1 MQENIDQNSWKYK
14 IAEQIVSSYKKDCP
28 MSEHI
33 YEKVIMLQLLWH
45 ATTMIKGNKVGQNG
59 PEEEAMVE
67 IKYIGQRYWS
77 QDAINKYIKNN
88 PNGYKKKGG
97 LTHEHAIPRNIIQ
110 SMIEEILDEQKEE
123 NKKKAIY
130 DVLNKYSTSIIISKE
145 ENGKINSKYKGGFGE
160 DKDWEKEY
168 IKNGNAIEGEEFID
182 FMQKHRYKGTNIKI
196 KDLGKEVFYDK
207 RFKDQIKKYYKDG
220 FKKS

>member
-1 MQENIDQNSWKYK
+1 MHKNSWKYK
-14 IAEQIVSSYKKDCP
+14 IAEQIVSSYKTDT
-28 MSEHI
+28 MSKHI
-33 YEKVIMLQLLWH
+33 FENVIIKELLWH

-145 ENGKINSKYKGGFGE
+145 ENGKINSKYKVGFGE

-168 IKNGNAIEGEEFID
+168 IKNGNAIQGEEFID

>member
-1 MQENIDQNSWKYK
+1 MNTYRIKIMKKNSWKYK
-14 IAEQIVSSYKKDCP
+14 IAEEIVSSFKKDCP
-28 MSEHI
+28 MSKHI
-33 YEKVIMLQLLWH
+33 YEKVIIKELLWH
-45 ATTMIKGNKVGQNG
+45 ATTMRKGKDEN
-59 PEEEAMVE
+59 EAMVQ

-207 RFKDQIKKYYKDG
+207 RFKNQIKKYYKDG
-220 FKKS
+220 FNKS

>member
-1 MQENIDQNSWKYK
+1 
-14 IAEQIVSSYKKDCP
+14 
-28 MSEHI
+28 
-33 YEKVIMLQLLWH
+33 
-45 ATTMIKGNKVGQNG
+45 
-59 PEEEAMVE
+59 MVE
-67 IKYIGQRYWS
+67 VQ
-77 QDAINKYIKNN
+77 
-88 PNGYKKKGG
+88 
-97 LTHEHAIPRNIIQ
+97 Q

-168 IKNGNAIEGEEFID
+168 IKKGNAIEGEEFID

-207 RFKDQIKKYYKDG
+207 RFKDQIKKYYKNG
-220 FKKS
+220 FK